1 MYCVPEVD
9 RISEGALS
17 GSIPN
22 FISILRV
29 FTYRET
35 RRTQYIQQYFLCS
48 FFTPDGSEP
57 FWDKSG
63 TYLNETKVLNF
74 FYTKNTKLLPLSHL
88 FMLLV
93 TRTPNKEI
101 FELTNTKKH
110 RSATLQGKLF
120 KIFKSLS

>member
-29 FTYRET
+29 FTLGKQGEHN
-35 RRTQYIQQYFLCS
+35 IQHYFLCS

-74 FYTKNTKLLPLSHL
+74 FYTKNTKHLPLSHL

-93 TRTPNKEI
+93 ARSQNKGF
-101 FELTNTKKH
+101 FELTNAKKH

-120 KIFKSLS
+120 KLFSKV